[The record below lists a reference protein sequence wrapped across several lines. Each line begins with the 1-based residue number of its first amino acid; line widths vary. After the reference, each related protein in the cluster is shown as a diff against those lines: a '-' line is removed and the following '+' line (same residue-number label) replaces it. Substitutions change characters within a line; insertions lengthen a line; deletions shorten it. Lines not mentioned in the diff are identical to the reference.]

1 MSGYVIQI
9 APDAEGDIADAFN
22 WYAKRNALIA
32 DAFRSEVFVAI
43 ERITERPLAKPA
55 DAEGNCRRPLRRF
68 PYSVVYEVLER
79 TVTILAIAHHRRK
92 PGYWR
97 TAEDRG

>member
-1 MSGYVIQI
+1 VSGHVVQI
-9 APDAEGDIADAFN
+9 APGAEGDIADSFN

-43 ERITERPLAKPA
+43 ERIAERPLAKAP
-55 DAEGNCRRPLRRF
+55 DGEGNRRRPLRRF
-68 PYSVVYEVLER
+68 PYSVVYEMRER
-79 TVTILAIAHHRRK
+79 AVTILAIAHHRRK

-97 TAEDRG
+97 AAEDAG